1 MSHEQRLLLA
11 LGLSMLIFVVWIK
24 LFTPP
29 EPVPPEPE
37 SVQEPSPDGAL
48 PSPEGGQEDAP
59 PPEEP
64 SPDQAEEAGER
75 WKEFSEVYRAGV
87 PEREQGVVLSTD
99 KFHASFTTRGAR
111 LESFVLK
118 EYLDAGGR
126 PLELVYDGMNTKPMG
141 YRLPLAVDIDGRPGR
156 TEEANRALY
165 LSEVEEQDKEIRATF
180 LYASEDDFYV
190 RKFFRFHKDA
200 YPFEVEVEAAEGGVR
215 LPVYVRL
222 GPGFGTDEEA
232 ESSRFYNI
240 REFVFGFSQGGA
252 WRVERASRD
261 DVLEAAKSSEAGML
275 SSFLLVFKSLPYAPV
290 AEGSV
295 RLVEAPR
302 WAAMGDNYFSAV
314 ALSEQGFPEARLH
327 TAVKEKKIPGEEEP
341 LVEVE
346 AAGLGVPADALTQ
359 LAFIPKDFRVL
370 RPMEQKLS
378 DLVDLGFLWWLSL
391 PLLWLLNFFHGYVG
405 NYGIAIILVT
415 VVVKILFHP
424 LTHKGMVSMRRM
436 QKLQPKMSALRE
448 KYRKKKDA
456 ESRQKM
462 NEEMMALYKK
472 EGVNPL
478 GGCLPLLLQMPVLF
492 AFYSLLMVSIEIRQA
507 PFYLWIK
514 DLSQPD
520 PYYVTPIVMGI
531 TMFLQ
536 QRMSQPPAA
545 AGSELQMRL
554 MKWMPVFFTWL
565 FLSFPS
571 GLVLYWLTN
580 NVLSIVQ
587 QRWIN
592 KATDASAPPKPAK
605 EKGRRKKDAEK
616 KDAEKEDAEN
626 AEKKK

>member
-1 MSHEQRLLLA
+1 
-11 LGLSMLIFVVWIK
+11 MLVFVVWYK
-24 LFTPP
+24 LFPPP
-29 EPVPPEPE
+29 EPVTPAPA
-37 SVQEPSPDGAL
+37 SAQEPSPDGAP
-48 PSPEGGQEDAP
+48 PSPELGQEGAP
-59 PPEEP
+59 LAPEES
-64 SPDQAEEAGER
+64 SPDQAEEADGR
-75 WKEFSEVYRAGV
+75 WKEFLEVYRSGA
-87 PEREQGVVLSTD
+87 PEREQGIVLSTD
-99 KFHASFTTRGAR
+99 KFRAGFTTRGAR
-111 LESFVLK
+111 LESFVLN
-118 EYLDAGGR
+118 EYRDAEGK

-141 YRLPLAVDIDGRPGR
+141 YRLPLAVEIDGRPER
-156 TEEANRALY
+156 TNEANRALY
-165 LSEVEEQDKEIRATF
+165 VSEVEEQDGEIHATF

-190 RKFFRFHKDA
+190 RKLFRFHKDA

-222 GPGFGTDEEA
+222 GPGFGVDEEA
-232 ESSRFYNI
+232 ESDRFYNV

-252 WRVERASRD
+252 WNVERASREN
-261 DVLEAAKSSEAGML
+261 VLEAARSGEAGML
-275 SSFLLVFKSLPYAPV
+275 AGFLIWKRLPYAPE

-295 RLVEAPR
+295 RLAEAPR

-314 ALSEQGFPEARLH
+314 ALSEQGFPKVRLYAA
-327 TAVKEKKIPGEEEP
+327 TKEKKMPGEEEP
-341 LVEVE
+341 LVEAE
-346 AAGLGVPADALTQ
+346 AAGLAVPADALTQ

-370 RPMEQKLS
+370 RPMEQRLS
-378 DLVDLGFLWWLSL
+378 DLVDLGFFWWLSL
-391 PLLWLLNFFHGYVG
+391 PLLWLLNFFYGYVE
-405 NYGIAIILVT
+405 NYGVAIILVT

-424 LTHKGMVSMRRM
+424 LTHKSMVSMRRM
-436 QKLQPKMSALRE
+436 QKLQPKIKAIQE
-448 KYRKKKDA
+448 KHRKKKKDV

-507 PFYLWIK
+507 PFFFWIK
-514 DLSQPD
+514 DLSKPD
-520 PYYVTPIVMGI
+520 PYWVTPIVMGI

-545 AGSELQMRL
+545 AGSELQMRM
-554 MKWMPVFFTWL
+554 MKWMPVIFTWM
-565 FLSFPS
+565 FLKFPS

-592 KATDASAPPKPAK
+592 KAADAPTPPKPAK
-605 EKGRRKKDAEK
+605 EKGRRKKDTEK
-616 KDAEKEDAEN
+616 KDAEN
-626 AEKKK
+626 AAKA

>member
-11 LGLSMLIFVVWIK
+11 LGLSMLIFLVWIK
-24 LFTPP
+24 LFPPP
-29 EPVPPEPE
+29 EPVPPAPAPA
-37 SVQEPSPDGAL
+37 QEPSPDGAL
-48 PSPEGGQEDAP
+48 QSPGRDQEGAPP
-59 PPEEP
+59 PPEES
-64 SPDQAEEAGER
+64 SPEQAEEAVER
-75 WKEFSEVYRAGV
+75 WKEFSEVYRSGA
-87 PEREQGVVLSTD
+87 PEREREVVLSTD
-99 KFHASFTTRGAR
+99 KFHAGFTTRGAR
-111 LESFVLK
+111 LESFVLN
-118 EYLDAGGR
+118 EYRDAEGK

-141 YRLPLAVDIDGRPGR
+141 YRLPLAVEIDGRPER
-156 TEEANRALY
+156 TDEANRALY
-165 LSEVEEQDKEIRATF
+165 VSEVEEQDEEIHATF

-190 RKFFRFHKDA
+190 RKFFRFHKDT

-222 GPGFGTDEEA
+222 GPGFGVDEEA
-232 ESSRFYNI
+232 ESDRFYNV

-252 WRVERASRD
+252 WRVERASREN
-261 DVLEAAKSSEAGML
+261 VLEAARNGEAGML
-275 SSFLLVFKSLPYAPV
+275 AGFLIWKRLPYAPE

-295 RLVEAPR
+295 RLAEAPR
-302 WAAMGDNYFSAV
+302 WAAMGDNYFSAI
-314 ALSEQGFPEARLH
+314 ALSEQGFPEIRLH
-327 TAVKEKKIPGEEEP
+327 TAVKEKEIPGKEEP
-341 LVEVE
+341 LVEAE
-346 AAGLGVPADALTQ
+346 AAGLSVPADALTQ

-370 RPMEQKLS
+370 RPMEQRLS
-378 DLVDLGFLWWLSL
+378 DLVDLGFFWWLSL
-391 PLLWLLNFFHGYVG
+391 PLLWLLNFFYGYVG
-405 NYGIAIILVT
+405 NYGVAIILVT

-424 LTHKGMVSMRRM
+424 LTHKSMVSMRRM
-436 QKLQPKMSALRE
+436 QKLQPKIKAIQE
-448 KYRKKKDA
+448 KHRKKKKDV

-531 TMFLQ
+531 TMLLQ

-545 AGSELQMRL
+545 AGSELQMRM

-592 KATDASAPPKPAK
+592 KAADAPAPPKPAK
-605 EKGRRKKDAEK
+605 EKGRRKKDTEK
-616 KDAEKEDAEN
+616 KDAEN
-626 AEKKK
+626 AAKT